1 MKSKYYLDAENRMK
15 KSLQSMQDELAKIRT
30 GKATTSLLD
39 MIKVNY
45 YGSQV
50 PLKQVANI
58 SVPEPRLLSVQPWEK
73 NLIGEIER
81 AILKSDLG
89 LNPTNDGKIIR
100 IPFPTLT
107 EERRKELV
115 KLVKKMAE
123 EGRIAI
129 RNIRRDVNEH
139 IKKAQ
144 KNHEL
149 TEDQEHDE
157 LEQIQKLTDEFIEKI
172 DKVLAEK
179 EEEIME
185 V

>member
-15 KSLQSMQDELAKIRT
+15 KSLQSMQEEMAKIRT

-45 YGSQV
+45 YGSKV

-58 SVPEPRLLSVQPWEK
+58 TAPEPRLLSVQPWEK

-81 AILKSDLG
+81 AIMKSDLG

-100 IPFPTLT
+100 IPFPALT

-144 KNHEL
+144 KNQEL

-157 LEQIQKLTDEFIEKI
+157 LEKIQKLTDEFIEKI

>member
-1 MKSKYYLDAENRMK
+1 MKSKYYLDAETRMH
-15 KSLQSMQDELAKIRT
+15 KSLESIREEMAKIRT

-58 SVPEPRLLSVQPWEK
+58 TVPEPRLLSVQPWEK

-81 AILKSDLG
+81 AIMKSDLG

-115 KLVKKMAE
+115 KLVRKMAE

-157 LEQIQKLTDEFIEKI
+157 LDKIQKLTDEFIEKI
-172 DKVLAEK
+172 DHILAEK
-179 EEEIME
+179 EKEIME

>member
-1 MKSKYYLDAENRMK
+1 MKSKYHRDAEERMNK
-15 KSLQSMQDELAKIRT
+15 TLEAVREELAKIRT

-39 MIKVNY
+39 TVKVNY
-45 YGSQV
+45 YGTLV

-58 SVPEPRLLSVQPWEK
+58 TVPEPRLLSVQPWEK
-73 NLIGEIER
+73 NLIPEIEK
-81 AILKSDLG
+81 AIMKSDLG

-100 IPFPTLT
+100 IPFPPLT

-123 EGRIAI
+123 EGRVAI
-129 RNIRRDVNEH
+129 RNIRRDVNDH

-149 TEDQEHDE
+149 TEDQEKDE
-157 LEQIQKLTDEFIEKI
+157 LEDIQKLTDEFIKKI
-172 DKVLAEK
+172 DEILADK

>member
-1 MKSKYYLDAENRMK
+1 MKSKFHRDAEDRMNK
-15 KSLQSMQDELAKIRT
+15 TLEAVREELAKIRT

-39 MIKVNY
+39 TVKVNY
-45 YGSQV
+45 YGTMV

-58 SVPEPRLLSVQPWEK
+58 TVPEPRLLAVQPWEK
-73 NLIGEIER
+73 NLIPEIEK
-81 AILKSDLG
+81 AIMKSELG
-89 LNPTNDGKIIR
+89 LNPTNDGKVVR
-100 IPFPTLT
+100 IPFPPLT

-129 RNIRRDVNEH
+129 RNIRRDVNDH
-139 IKKAQ
+139 IKRAQ

-149 TEDQEHDE
+149 TEDQEKDE
-157 LEQIQKLTDEFIEKI
+157 LEEIQKLTDEFIKKI
-172 DKVLAEK
+172 DEILTEK

>member
-1 MKSKYYLDAENRMK
+1 MKSRFYQDAEMRMK
-15 KSLQSMQDELAKIRT
+15 KSLEAIQSEMARIRT

-58 SVPEPRLLSVQPWEK
+58 TVPEPRLLSVQPWEK
-73 NLIGEIER
+73 NLIPEIEK

-89 LNPTNDGKIIR
+89 LNPSNDGKTIR
-100 IPFPTLT
+100 IPFPQLT

-123 EGRIAI
+123 EGRIAV

-157 LEQIQKLTDEFIEKI
+157 LDEIQKLTDEYIEKI
-172 DKVLAEK
+172 VKLLSEK
-179 EEEIME
+179 EKEIME

>member
-1 MKSKYYLDAENRMK
+1 MKSKYYLDAEARMK
-15 KSLQSMQDELAKIRT
+15 KSLESMQEEMARIRT

-58 SVPEPRLLSVQPWEK
+58 TVPEPRLLSVQPWEK

-81 AILKSDLG
+81 AIMKSDLG

-144 KNHEL
+144 KNHDL

-157 LEQIQKLTDEFIEKI
+157 LEKIQKLTDEFIEKI
-172 DKVLAEK
+172 DEVLSKK

>member
-1 MKSKYYLDAENRMK
+1 MKSKFYRDADERMHK
-15 KSLQSMQDELAKIRT
+15 TLEAVREELAKIRT

-39 MIKVNY
+39 TVKVNY
-45 YGSQV
+45 YGTVV

-58 SVPEPRLLSVQPWEK
+58 TVPEPRLLSVQPWEK
-73 NLIGEIER
+73 NLIPEIEK
-81 AILKSDLG
+81 AIMKSDLG
-89 LNPTNDGKIIR
+89 LNPTNDGKVIR
-100 IPFPTLT
+100 IPFPPLT

-129 RNIRRDVNEH
+129 RNIRRDVNDH

-149 TEDQEHDE
+149 TEDQEKDE
-157 LEQIQKLTDEFIEKI
+157 LDEIQKLTDEFIKKI
-172 DKVLAEK
+172 DEILKEK

>member
-1 MKSKYYLDAENRMK
+1 MKSKFHRDAEERMNK
-15 KSLQSMQDELAKIRT
+15 TLEAVREELAKIRT

-39 MIKVNY
+39 TIKVNY
-45 YGSQV
+45 YGTVV

-58 SVPEPRLLSVQPWEK
+58 TVPEPRLLAVQPWEK
-73 NLIGEIER
+73 NLIPEIEK
-81 AILKSDLG
+81 AIMKSELG

-100 IPFPTLT
+100 IPFPPLT

-129 RNIRRDVNEH
+129 RNIRRDVNDH

-149 TEDQEHDE
+149 TEDQEKDE
-157 LEQIQKLTDEFIEKI
+157 LEEIQKLTDEFIKKI
-172 DKVLAEK
+172 DEILADK

>member
-1 MKSKYYLDAENRMK
+1 MKNKFYLDAEGRMQ
-15 KSLQSMQDELAKIRT
+15 KSLQNVQDEMAKIRT

-58 SVPEPRLLSVQPWEK
+58 TVPEPRLLSVQPWEK

-81 AILKSDLG
+81 AIMKSDLG

-115 KLVKKMAE
+115 KLVRKMAE

-157 LEQIQKLTDEFIEKI
+157 LEKIQKLTDEFIEKI
-172 DKVLAEK
+172 DKVLVEK
-179 EEEIME
+179 EKEIME

>member
-1 MKSKYYLDAENRMK
+1 MRMR
-15 KSLQSMQDELAKIRT
+15 KSLEAIQSEMAKIRT

-58 SVPEPRLLSVQPWEK
+58 TVPEPRLLSVQPWEK
-73 NLIGEIER
+73 NLIPEIEK

-89 LNPTNDGKIIR
+89 LNPSNDGKTIR
-100 IPFPTLT
+100 IPFPQLT

-123 EGRIAI
+123 EGRIAV

-157 LEQIQKLTDEFIEKI
+157 LDEIQKLTDEYIEKI
-172 DKVLAEK
+172 VKILAEK
-179 EEEIME
+179 EKEIME

>member
-1 MKSKYYLDAENRMK
+1 MKSKYYLDAETRMT
-15 KSLQSMQDELAKIRT
+15 KSLEAVRDEMAKIRT

-58 SVPEPRLLSVQPWEK
+58 TVPEPRLLSVQPWEK

-81 AILKSDLG
+81 AIMKSDLG
-89 LNPTNDGKIIR
+89 LNPTNDGKVIR

-144 KNHEL
+144 KNHEI

-157 LEQIQKLTDEFIEKI
+157 LDKIQKLTDEFVEKI

>member
-1 MKSKYYLDAENRMK
+1 MKSKYYLDAETRMQ
-15 KSLQSMQDELAKIRT
+15 KSLESIREEMAKIRT

-58 SVPEPRLLSVQPWEK
+58 TVPEPRLLSVQPWEK

-81 AILKSDLG
+81 AIMKSDLG
-89 LNPTNDGKIIR
+89 LNPTNNGKIIR

-115 KLVKKMAE
+115 KLVRKMAE

-149 TEDQEHDE
+149 TEDQEHNE
-157 LEQIQKLTDEFIEKI
+157 LEKIQKLTDEFIKKMDQI
-172 DKVLAEK
+172 LAEK
-179 EEEIME
+179 EKEIME